1 MTELGQ
7 KLKEA
12 REAKGLSIDQLHE
25 ITKIQKRHLVA
36 IEEGNY
42 DVLPGAFYARAF
54 IKQYADA
61 VGLNGEELLVEHQ
74 STIPQ
79 SERREVPQVS
89 TGQKTQETMQK
100 SSSWPVADHMPK
112 ILVALL
118 VIAVG
123 VVIWFVFQA
132 LTGKDDEKV
141 PSAQSEKIEVQK
153 AKDSPLD
160 TKKAEEPKKE
170 EPKKEELKKEEPKK
184 EEPKKEEQ
192 PAPPTGQ
199 QEVKVVGTTGKVS
212 TLEIHNNKTLELEIS
227 AKGASYVDV
236 KDDAGNEILNTTV
249 QSGQTEKRD
258 VSTLKEVRL
267 NIGSAPNVEIK
278 LNGQVLAFPL
288 DPQKEYHQR
297 LVIKN
302 QGIEQP
308 AQ

>member
-79 SERREVPQVS
+79 SEKREVPQVS

-100 SSSWPVADHMPK
+100 SSSWPIADHMPK

-160 TKKAEEPKKE
+160 TKKDEVKAEEPKKE
-170 EPKKEELKKEEPKK
+170 KPKK

-192 PAPPTGQ
+192 PAQPTGQ

-212 TLEIHNNKTLELEIS
+212 TLEIHNNKTLELELS
-227 AKGASYVDV
+227 GKGASYVDV
-236 KDDAGNEILNTTV
+236 KDDAGNVILNATV
-249 QSGQTEKRD
+249 QEGQIEKRD

-267 NIGSAPNVEIK
+267 NIGNATNVEVK
-278 LNGQVLAFPL
+278 LNGQVVAYPL
-288 DPQKEYHQR
+288 DPEKELHQR

>member
-61 VGLNGEELLVEHQ
+61 AGLNGEELLVEYQ

-79 SERREVPQVS
+79 SENRDVPQVS

-100 SSSWPVADHMPK
+100 SSSLPMADHMPK
-112 ILVALL
+112 ILIALL
-118 VIAVG
+118 VIAFG
-123 VVIWFVFQA
+123 VVVWFVIQS
-132 LTGKDDEKV
+132 LTGKDDGRV
-141 PSAQSEKIEVQK
+141 PATQSEKIEVKK
-153 AKDSPLD
+153 AENSPLD
-160 TKKAEEPKKE
+160 TKKDEAKAEEPKKE
-170 EPKKEELKKEEPKK
+170 EPKKEEPKK
-184 EEPKKEEQ
+184 EEPKKEE
-192 PAPPTGQ
+192 PTGQ
-199 QEVKVVGTTGKVS
+199 QEVKVVGTSGKVS

-227 AKGASYVDV
+227 AKGTSYVDV

-258 VSTLKEVRL
+258 LSTAKEVRL
-267 NIGSAPNVEIK
+267 NIGNATNVEVK
-278 LNGQVLAFPL
+278 LNGQVVAYPL
-288 DPQKEYHQR
+288 DPEKELHQR

-302 QGIEQP
+302 QGVEQP

>member
-12 REAKGLSIDQLHE
+12 RGTKGLSIDQLHE

-61 VGLNGEELLVEHQ
+61 VGLNGEELLVEYQ

-79 SERREVPQVS
+79 SEKRDVPQVS

-100 SSSWPVADHMPK
+100 SSSWPIADHMPK

-118 VIAVG
+118 VIAIG

-141 PSAQSEKIEVQK
+141 PNAQSEKIEVKK
-153 AKDSPLD
+153 AENSPLD
-160 TKKAEEPKKE
+160 TKKDEVKAQEP
-170 EPKKEELKKEEPKK
+170 KKEEPKK

-192 PAPPTGQ
+192 PAQPTGQ
-199 QEVKVVGTTGKVS
+199 EEVKVVGTTGKVS
-212 TLEIHNNKTLELEIS
+212 TLEIHNNKTLELELS
-227 AKGASYVDV
+227 GKGTSYVDV
-236 KDDAGNEILNTTV
+236 KDDAGNEILNTTL
-249 QSGQTEKRD
+249 QNGITEKKD
-258 VSTLKEVRL
+258 LSTAKELRL
-267 NIGSAPNVEIK
+267 NIGNATNVEVK
-278 LNGQVLAFPL
+278 LNGQVVAYPL
-288 DPQKEYHQR
+288 DPEKELHQR

>member
-12 REAKGLSIDQLHE
+12 RGTKGLSIDQLHE

-61 VGLNGEELLVEHQ
+61 VGLNGEELLVEYQ

-79 SERREVPQVS
+79 SEKRDVPQVS

-100 SSSWPVADHMPK
+100 SSSWPIADHMPK

-141 PSAQSEKIEVQK
+141 PNTQSEKIEVKK
-153 AKDSPLD
+153 AENSPLD
-160 TKKAEEPKKE
+160 TKKDEVKAEEP
-170 EPKKEELKKEEPKK
+170 KKEEPKK

-192 PAPPTGQ
+192 PAQPTGQ

-212 TLEIHNNKTLELEIS
+212 TLEIHNNKTLELELS
-227 AKGASYVDV
+227 GKGASYVDV
-236 KDDAGNEILNTTV
+236 KDDAGNVILNATV
-249 QSGQTEKRD
+249 QEGQIEKRD

-267 NIGSAPNVEIK
+267 NIGNATNVEVK
-278 LNGQVLAFPL
+278 LNGQVVAYPL
-288 DPQKEYHQR
+288 DPEKELHQR

>member
-79 SERREVPQVS
+79 SEKREVPQVS

-100 SSSWPVADHMPK
+100 SSSWPIADHMPK

-160 TKKAEEPKKE
+160 TKKDEVKAEEP
-170 EPKKEELKKEEPKK
+170 KKEEPKK

-192 PAPPTGQ
+192 PTQPTGQ

-227 AKGASYVDV
+227 AKGTSYVDV

>member
-12 REAKGLSIDQLHE
+12 REAKGLTIDQLHE

-79 SERREVPQVS
+79 SEKREVPQVS

-100 SSSWPVADHMPK
+100 SSSWPIADHMPK

-160 TKKAEEPKKE
+160 TKKDEVKAEEPKKE
-170 EPKKEELKKEEPKK
+170 EPKKEEPKK

-192 PAPPTGQ
+192 PAQPTGQ

-227 AKGASYVDV
+227 AKGTSYVDV